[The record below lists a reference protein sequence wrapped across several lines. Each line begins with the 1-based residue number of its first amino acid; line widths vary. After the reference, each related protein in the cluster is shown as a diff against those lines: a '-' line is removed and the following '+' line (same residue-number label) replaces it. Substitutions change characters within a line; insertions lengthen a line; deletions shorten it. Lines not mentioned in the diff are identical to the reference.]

1 MMDGV
6 VQSFGLGILI
16 GIALFFL
23 LVWLGVIDKWM
34 GTR

>member
-1 MMDGV
+1 MSSL

-16 GIALFFL
+16 GIALFVVL
-23 LVWLGVIDKWM
+23 AKLGIIDKWM